1 MNPKISADHLKRRAI
16 VYIRQSSPG
25 QVIHN
30 QESQRRQ
37 YGLADHARQLGFQQV
52 EIIDDD
58 LGRSGSGQVER
69 PGFQHLVAEVC
80 TGEVGAVLCIEASRL
95 ARNGRDWHH
104 LIELCGLVRAIVI
117 DPDGVYDPGILN
129 DRLLLGLK
137 GTMSEFELNLLRQ
150 RSLEAI
156 RQKARRGE
164 LQFRLP
170 VGFRWALDGKVEI
183 DPDRR
188 VQEAVHLVFTKMVE
202 LGSARQVL
210 LWFRGE
216 KTNLPAFVLDTP
228 GHGVVWKLPVYNT
241 IWHMLRNPMYAGAYA
256 FGKTESRTK
265 VVDGRARKSE
275 GHFKSRDTWMVLIR
289 DHHSGYISWEQFER
303 NQAMLS
309 NNAHMKSRMEPKA
322 GRGGRS
328 LLAGLL
334 RCRRC
339 GRMLHVAYSGTHG
352 EVPRY
357 HCRGAQINHGTDWC
371 ISFGGL
377 KPDRAVAAEILKAV
391 EGNAIEA
398 ALEVAARAAE
408 QQSQRHR
415 ALSLELEQARYEA
428 RLAARRYEAVDPDN
442 RLVAGEL
449 EARWNSALSN
459 VGQLEQRL
467 RDNELPANVGR
478 IPDKETLCSLAQ
490 DLPAVWNSPAT
501 DLRLKQR
508 IVRILV
514 EEIIADVDDAACE
527 IVLLIHWTGG
537 RHSELRMKKN
547 LTGRHSRCTDL
558 ETIEVLRRMSGR
570 FPDDQIAATLNRL
583 GLKTGTGNTWNE
595 GRVRSV
601 RSYHELAAC
610 NAALA
615 SSQTVTLEQAS
626 ERLGIS
632 HKVIRRLIESNKIP
646 ATQVV
651 PWAPW
656 EIPIQAIESVE
667 VVQEV
672 ARAKRRPRHLTTANG
687 PSMPMFAEIG
697 EDTGSGS
704 SGMAARR
711 PETDG

>member
-1 MNPKISADHLKRRAI
+1 MNPKITTDHLNRRAI
-16 VYIRQSSPG
+16 VYIRQSSQG

-37 YGLADHARQLGFQQV
+37 YGLADHARSLGFHSV
-52 EIIDDD
+52 EVIDED

-80 TGEVGAVLCIEASRL
+80 TGQVGAVLSIEASRL

-104 LIELCGLVRAIVI
+104 LIELCGLVRALVI
-117 DPDGVYDPGILN
+117 DPDGIYDPGLLN

-170 VGFRWALDGKVEI
+170 VGFRWTRHGKVEV

-188 VQEAVHLVFTKMVE
+188 VQDAIRLVFTKVGE

-216 KTNLPAFVLDTP
+216 KVELPAMVLDSP
-228 GHGVVWKLPVYNT
+228 GTDIEWKLPVYNT

-256 FGKTESRTK
+256 FGKTEARTR
-265 VVDGRARKSE
+265 VVGGRARKSE
-275 GHFKSRDTWMVLIR
+275 GHQKPLNEWTVLIR
-289 DHHSGYISWEQFER
+289 DHHPGYITWEQFES
-303 NQAMLS
+303 NQSMLAR
-309 NNAHMKSRMEPKA
+309 NAHMKSRMGPKA

-339 GRMLHVAYSGTHG
+339 GRMLHVTYSGTHG

-357 HCRGAQINHGTDWC
+357 HCRGAHINHGADWC

-398 ALEVAARAAE
+398 ALEVAARIAE
-408 QQSQRHR
+408 QQRARHQS
-415 ALSLELEQARYEA
+415 LSLELEQARYEA
-428 RLAARRYEAVDPDN
+428 RLAARRYESVDPDN
-442 RLVAGEL
+442 RLVAAEL
-449 EARWNSALSN
+449 EARWNSALSKAGE
-459 VGQLEQRL
+459 VEQRL
-467 RDNELPANVGR
+467 RDNEEPVR
-478 IPDKETLCSLAQ
+478 SIQIPDKHLLCSLAQ
-490 DLPAVWNSPAT
+490 NLPAVWNSPAT
-501 DLRLKQR
+501 DMRLKQR

-514 EEIIADVDDAACE
+514 EEIVADVDETTGE
-527 IVLLIHWTGG
+527 IVLLIHWSGG

-558 ETIEVLRRMSGR
+558 ETIDVLKRMAGR

-583 GLKTGTGNTWNE
+583 GLQTGPGNTWTE
-595 GRVRSV
+595 GRVRTV
-601 RSYHELAAC
+601 RSYHQLPPYCAATTRRET
-610 NAALA
+610 L
-615 SSQTVTLEQAS
+615 TLEQAS

-632 HKVIRRLIESNKIP
+632 HKVVRRLIEAQKIS

-656 EIPIQAIESVE
+656 EISAEAIDSPDIVREVSRLRKKSRKTRVTADEPLLMFVE
-667 VVQEV
+667 VGEKQE
-672 ARAKRRPRHLTTANG
+672 
-687 PSMPMFAEIG
+687 
-697 EDTGSGS
+697 
-704 SGMAARR
+704 
-711 PETDG
+711 

>member
-1 MNPKISADHLKRRAI
+1 MNPKITLDHLKRRAI

-52 EIIDDD
+52 EVIDED

-69 PGFQHLVAEVC
+69 PGFQHLVADVC
-80 TGEVGAVLCIEASRL
+80 TGQIGAILCIEASRL

-104 LIELCGLVRAIVI
+104 LIELCGLVRAVVI
-117 DPDGVYDPGILN
+117 DPDGVYDPAILN

-170 VGFRWALDGKVEI
+170 VGFRWTPNGKVEI
-183 DPDRR
+183 DPNRR
-188 VQEAVHLVFTKMVE
+188 VQEAIYLVFAKLTE

-216 KTNLPAFVLDTP
+216 KTNLPSLVVEAP
-228 GHGVVWKLPVYNT
+228 GHDIIWKPPVYNT
-241 IWHMLRNPMYAGAYA
+241 IWHIIRNPMYAGAYA

-275 GHFKSRDTWMVLIR
+275 GHFKPFDSWMVLLR
-289 DHHSGYISWEQFER
+289 DHHPGYISWEQFQR
-303 NQAMLS
+303 NQSMLAE
-309 NNAHMKSRMEPKA
+309 NAHMKTRMEPKA

-339 GRMLHVAYSGTHG
+339 GRMLHVGYSGTHG

-357 HCRGAQINHGTDWC
+357 HCRGAHINHGEAWC

-377 KPDRAVAAEILKAV
+377 RPDRAVAAEILKAV

-398 ALEVAARAAE
+398 ALEVAARVAE
-408 QQSQRHR
+408 QHRQRSK
-415 ALSLELEQARYEA
+415 ALSLELEQAQYEV

-442 RLVAGEL
+442 RLVAAEL
-449 EARWNSALSN
+449 EARWNAALRTAGE
-459 VGQLEQRL
+459 VEQRL
-467 RDNELPANVGR
+467 LQDEIPDNTMR
-478 IPDKETLCSLAQ
+478 IPDKETLLSLAQ
-490 DLPAVWNSPAT
+490 DLPAVWNSPGT
-501 DLRLKQR
+501 DMRLKQR
-508 IVRILV
+508 IVRILI
-514 EEIIADVDDAACE
+514 EEIIADVDEASTE

-537 RHSELRMKKN
+537 RHSEMRMKKN
-547 LTGRHSRCTDL
+547 PTGQHSRCTSL
-558 ETIEVLRRMSGR
+558 EAIEIIRRMAGR
-570 FPDDQIAATLNRL
+570 FPDDQIASTLNRL
-583 GLKTGTGNTWNE
+583 GLRTGPGNTWNE
-595 GRVRSV
+595 GRIRSV
-601 RSYHELAAC
+601 RSYHHLPTYDAAV
-610 NAALA
+610 LTRQ
-615 SSQTVTLEQAS
+615 SLTLEQAS
-626 ERLGIS
+626 EQLQVS
-632 HKVIRRLIESNKIP
+632 HKVVRRLIESGKIE

-656 EIPIQAIESVE
+656 EISADAMVSEE
-667 VVQEV
+667 VLLEV
-672 ARAKRRPRHLTTANG
+672 KRVKRGTRVKVAQPEVG
-687 PSMPMFAEIG
+687 PPMFQEI
-697 EDTGSGS
+697 
-704 SGMAARR
+704 
-711 PETDG
+711 